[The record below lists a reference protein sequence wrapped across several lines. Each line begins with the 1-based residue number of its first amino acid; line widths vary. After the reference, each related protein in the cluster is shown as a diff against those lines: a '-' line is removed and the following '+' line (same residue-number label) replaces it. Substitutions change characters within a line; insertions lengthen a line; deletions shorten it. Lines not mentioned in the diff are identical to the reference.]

1 MGNRCA
7 PSGVLQPDGLRGVG
21 HGLHQQGTRL
31 LLSGPQCWGVRWA
44 QQEVLRLPGGECS
57 RKDCLALTN
66 FYQRGDV
73 PSPFVVPPEY
83 VAILD
88 QVSCNSRRFLEF
100 YRLIWNES
108 VHDHHQIQIQVD
120 PDLALDMK
128 RVRQDDCADLDG
140 LSLDLG
146 KWVAA
151 GKVHFFT
158 SFLINA
164 TRNMSFIHF

>member
-1 MGNRCA
+1 MSFSIISHFTTGEMGDRCA

-100 YRLIWNES
+100 YRLI
-108 VHDHHQIQIQVD
+108 
-120 PDLALDMK
+120 
-128 RVRQDDCADLDG
+128 
-140 LSLDLG
+140 
-146 KWVAA
+146 
-151 GKVHFFT
+151 
-158 SFLINA
+158 
-164 TRNMSFIHF
+164 

>member
-100 YRLIWNES
+100 YRLKWNES